1 MYPIL
6 ILTYAICLQC
16 CIGLSYILKRD
27 IDLDKFIIE
36 QTDRH
41 FFKMC
46 FKLLDFL
53 GESALTRFP
62 MYKIISSALM
72 TNSAETNE
80 LLDLIWTTVKPE
92 DEEMRSMILFDRF
105 SEALEVKRSTH
116 LNHRKYAV
124 T

>member
-1 MYPIL
+1 
-6 ILTYAICLQC
+6 
-16 CIGLSYILKRD
+16 
-27 IDLDKFIIE
+27 
-36 QTDRH
+36 
-41 FFKMC
+41 
-46 FKLLDFL
+46 
-53 GESALTRFP
+53 